1 MKHSLLLLLFISP
14 LALAQP
20 LKLDSLDKLASKAT
34 ETVKVTLDN
43 KLLGLAS
50 RFLSNDDPDE
60 AQVKQLVKGLKG
72 IYVRSF
78 EFSNTGQYADS
89 DLDAIRKQLHD
100 ASWKPIVEV
109 HTKDENDNTDVYVK
123 DEGDHFAGIAI
134 VSAEPKELTVV
145 HIDGVI
151 DLDGLSKLAGN
162 FGIPDDI
169 RSKTERKHK

>member
-1 MKHSLLLLLFISP
+1 MKHFGLLLFLTSS

-34 ETVKVTLDN
+34 ETVKVTLDSR
-43 KLLGLAS
+43 LLGLAA
-50 RFLSNDDPDE
+50 RFMSSSDPDE
-60 AQVKQLVKGLKG
+60 AQVKQIVKGLKG

-78 EFSNTGQYADS
+78 EFSSTGKYATS
-89 DLDAIRKQLHD
+89 DVDDIRKQLRD
-100 ASWKPIVEV
+100 ASWKTIVEV
-109 HTKDENDNTDVYVK
+109 HSKEDNDNTDVYVK
-123 DEGDHFAGIAI
+123 DEGDHFGGIAI

-151 DLDGLSKLAGN
+151 DLDSLSKLAGN

-169 RSKTERKHK
+169 RSKTDRKHK